1 MNDKILINPK
11 TNQEYRDVPPT
22 VAAEY
27 LGVALNY
34 VYEGLKKQTLP
45 IGSAVQSD
53 KGRWSYNIPID
64 RLKTYASGADIS
76 LLTTLLN
83 KLIGS
88 GNTINRKDGVKMI
101 NSPCYGCQI
110 RTTRSQKLRARRKR
124 NLYSIN

>member
-1 MNDKILINPK
+1 MNEKILINPK

-27 LGVALNY
+27 LRVALNY

-64 RLKTYASGADIS
+64 RLKTYASGADITVSIS
-76 LLTTLLN
+76 LLRQLLRE
-83 KLIGS
+83 
-88 GNTINRKDGVKMI
+88 T
-101 NSPCYGCQI
+101 
-110 RTTRSQKLRARRKR
+110 
-124 NLYSIN
+124 

>member
-1 MNDKILINPK
+1 MNEKILINPK

-64 RLKTYASGADIS
+64 RLKTYASGADITVSIS
-76 LLTTLLN
+76 LLRQLLRE
-83 KLIGS
+83 
-88 GNTINRKDGVKMI
+88 T
-101 NSPCYGCQI
+101 
-110 RTTRSQKLRARRKR
+110 
-124 NLYSIN
+124 

>member
-1 MNDKILINPK
+1 MIDKILINPK
-11 TNQEYRDVPPT
+11 TGEPYKNVPPT

-45 IGSAVQSD
+45 IGSAVKSD

-64 RLKTYASGADIS
+64 RLKAYASGADIS

-83 KLIGS
+83 KLLGS
-88 GNTINRKDGVKMI
+88 GNAINE
-101 NSPCYGCQI
+101 
-110 RTTRSQKLRARRKR
+110 RTTV
-124 NLYSIN
+124 

>member
-1 MNDKILINPK
+1 MNEKILINPK

-64 RLKTYASGADIS
+64 RLKTYASGADIAVSIS
-76 LLTTLLN
+76 LLRQLLRE
-83 KLIGS
+83 
-88 GNTINRKDGVKMI
+88 T
-101 NSPCYGCQI
+101 
-110 RTTRSQKLRARRKR
+110 
-124 NLYSIN
+124 

>member
-1 MNDKILINPK
+1 MIDKILINPK

-76 LLTTLLN
+76 LLTALLN
-83 KLIGS
+83 KLLGS
-88 GNTINRKDGVKMI
+88 GNTINE
-101 NSPCYGCQI
+101 
-110 RTTRSQKLRARRKR
+110 RTA
-124 NLYSIN
+124 

>member
-1 MNDKILINPK
+1 MNEKILINPK

-64 RLKTYASGADIS
+64 RLKAYASGADLSLLTS
-76 LLTTLLN
+76 LLTTLLTEKERYN
-83 KLIGS
+83 ECGI
-88 GNTINRKDGVKMI
+88 
-101 NSPCYGCQI
+101 
-110 RTTRSQKLRARRKR
+110 
-124 NLYSIN
+124 

>member
-1 MNDKILINPK
+1 MNEKILINPK

-64 RLKTYASGADIS
+64 RLKTYASGADIIVSIS
-76 LLTTLLN
+76 LLRQLLRE
-83 KLIGS
+83 
-88 GNTINRKDGVKMI
+88 T
-101 NSPCYGCQI
+101 
-110 RTTRSQKLRARRKR
+110 
-124 NLYSIN
+124 

>member
-1 MNDKILINPK
+1 MNDKILVNPK
-11 TNQEYRDVPPT
+11 TNQEYTDVPPT

-34 VYEGLKKQTLP
+34 IYEGLKKQTLP

-53 KGRWSYNIPID
+53 KGRWTYNIPID

-76 LLTTLLN
+76 LLSVLLN

-88 GNTINRKDGVKMI
+88 GNATNERTKNR
-101 NSPCYGCQI
+101 
-110 RTTRSQKLRARRKR
+110 
-124 NLYSIN
+124 